1 MIMKPDDLEIVWT
14 AVFTA
19 KVLTEDYIGLESA
32 GIATGFK
39 VKSLKVQ
46 LTECNKALTVL
57 DRLMA

>member
-1 MIMKPDDLEIVWT
+1 MEPDELEIVWN

-19 KVLTEDYIGLESA
+19 KVLTEDYIGLEAA
-32 GIATGFK
+32 GIATGFH
-39 VKSLKVQ
+39 VKALNTQ